1 VLEICLPVLS
11 FSPSPIFVSMG
22 IPLAKMFHTKPN
34 STLHESRSSSPDPA
48 EISPQRCTICN
59 EDIGVPRADGE
70 VESAFMLPCSHVF
83 GSMCILRWLETDSPH
98 QNCPQ
103 CRRKMVYTECG
114 HLIRP
119 CEVTSAPKCVRDED
133 MPQRC
138 LGCRGLEGELKTE
151 VEMLLKRAEAE
162 QRALRAMKMHFPGVW
177 GEMCRETVRTVGKR
191 VEESK
196 EVLKRDIEELCRR
209 YEETGNREQW

>member
-1 VLEICLPVLS
+1 
-11 FSPSPIFVSMG
+11 
-22 IPLAKMFHTKPN
+22 MFLTKPFI
-34 STLHESRSSSPDPA
+34 SSSSLSSSSHRDLL
-48 EISPQRCTICN
+48 EDISPRRCTICN
-59 EDIGVPRADGE
+59 EDIGSSSCDGE

-83 GSMCILRWLETDSPH
+83 GSTCILRWLETDSPH

-119 CEVTSAPKCVRDED
+119 CEVTGAPKSVKEED
-133 MPQRC
+133 MPKRC
-138 LGCRGLEGELKTE
+138 LGCRGLEGELKME

-162 QRALRAMKMHFPGVW
+162 QRALRAMKLHFPGVW

-191 VEESK
+191 VEES
-196 EVLKRDIEELCRR
+196 EDVLKRDIEELCRR
-209 YEETGNREQW
+209 YEENGNREQW